1 MMIEESG
8 LLRMLINVLPAEAAS
23 RYQHPS
29 STWRLI
35 PEALPI
41 LFNEERLASG
51 RSNFVVTRQSSF
63 CG

>member
-1 MMIEESG
+1 MIEESG
-8 LLRMLINVLPAEAAS
+8 LLRMLINLLPAEAAS
-23 RYQHPS
+23 RYHHSS

-41 LFNEERLASG
+41 LFNEE
-51 RSNFVVTRQSSF
+51 FTRQSSC